1 MTVLDEL
8 ETSDREGSVR
18 RPTTVAMAMQGGGV
32 GKSTL
37 TLALAAALTR
47 MGKHVIVIDG
57 DPQHSLT
64 KFFGLRVQQAPDI
77 TRITDV
83 LAAGR
88 AARAR
93 ELQPTTGIAS
103 ATVDTDWGFRF
114 VASERAL
121 STWDKGWDLEDMELL
136 RNAVVT
142 EETGADY
149 ILIDCPPALGY
160 NAMNALVAATHVFM
174 VNEPRSKG
182 WECIDDFLETVRKVR
197 DRLNPELDFL
207 GVLVNQFDT
216 TEDECHEFLAKYE
229 TAFGDKVWKPIIPD
243 TVAAATMF
251 SRHQTVYDMKGRS
264 GAPRLRLVFDELAA
278 KLVEVTS

>member
-1 MTVLDEL
+1 MTVTDEN
-8 ETSDREGSVR
+8 EAATSART
-18 RPTTVAMAMQGGGV
+18 RPVTVAMAMQGGGV

-37 TLALAAALTR
+37 TLAVAVALTR
-47 MGKHVIVIDG
+47 MGKRVLVIDG

-64 KFFGLRVQQAPDI
+64 KFFGLKVQQAPDI
-77 TRITDV
+77 PRITDV

-103 ATVDTDWGFRF
+103 AAVETDWGFRF

-121 STWDKGWDLEDMELL
+121 SSWDKGWDLEDMELL

-142 EETGADY
+142 EDTGADY
-149 ILIDCPPALGY
+149 VLIDCPPALGF

-174 VNEPRSKG
+174 VTTPRSKG
-182 WECIDDFLETVRKVR
+182 WECVDDFLETVRKVR
-197 DRLNPELDFL
+197 DRLNPQLDFL
-207 GVLVNQFDT
+207 GVIVNQFDA
-216 TEDECHEFLAKYE
+216 TESECHEYLKKYE
-229 TAFGDKVWKPIIPD
+229 ETFGDKLWKPIIPD
-243 TVAAATMF
+243 TVAAASMF

-264 GAPRLRLVFDELAA
+264 GAPRLRLVIDELAT
-278 KLVEVTS
+278 KLVEATT